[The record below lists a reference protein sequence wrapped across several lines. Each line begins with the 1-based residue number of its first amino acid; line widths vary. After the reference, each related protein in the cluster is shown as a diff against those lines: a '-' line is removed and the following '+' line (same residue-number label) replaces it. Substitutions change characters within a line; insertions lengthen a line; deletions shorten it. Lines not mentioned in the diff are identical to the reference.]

1 MDANN
6 IQTSA
11 DHVDERGQQRSGM
24 AKVFVLL
31 AKVIGFVLFLGIVP
45 LFLVFWIQPVQNLGV
60 KLFSPGY
67 HLVND
72 SVPVDYEKVAVQAE
86 KELVRNRTKLNAFVP
101 KQSYI
106 VINITENKF
115 WLYDAKNNLVREG
128 VCSTGSQVILDNGVR
143 KWTFKTPKG
152 VHKIISKVKNPVW
165 TKPDWAFIEEGL
177 PVPGPRHPSRYEPGV
192 LGDFALHMGDGYMI
206 HGTIYQR
213 FLGMPVT
220 HGCVR
225 LGDKELEDVF
235 KTLVVGS
242 KVFVY

>member
-6 IQTSA
+6 TQVTTPQGINKNA
-11 DHVDERGQQRSGM
+11 VWLKALLLF
-24 AKVFVLL
+24 AKTM
-31 AKVIGFVLFLGIVP
+31 GFLLFLAAVP
-45 LFLVFWIQPVQNLGV
+45 LFLVFWLHPVQNFGV
-60 KLFSPGY
+60 KLCSPSY
-67 HLVND
+67 KLTND
-72 SVPVDYEKVAVQAE
+72 SVVVDYEKLTAQVE
-86 KELVRNRTKLNAFVP
+86 KEMVKNRTKLNAFLP

-115 WLYDAKNNLVREG
+115 WLYDAKSNLVREG
-128 VCSTGSQVILDNGVR
+128 ACSTGSQIVLDNGVR
-143 KWTFKTPKG
+143 QWTFKTPKG
-152 VHKIISKVKNPVW
+152 VHKIRSKVKDPVW

-192 LGDFALHMGDGYMI
+192 LGDYALHMGDGYMI